1 MWPFCKLISKK
12 MDKKIPPKSHQRSGC
27 FEGLCRIIARLR
39 CWSLRQHLSL
49 AYSVQAKVSQVKK
62 LMLMIMPCC
71 QRGKNPNG
79 NREFLCFTGTA
90 IWKAVLAMRFQLGAA
105 GKTGDAKVIEK
116 NRK

>member
-1 MWPFCKLISKK
+1 MNTQKNWIKF
-12 MDKKIPPKSHQRSGC
+12 DYPKAIKRSGLL
-27 FEGLCRIIARLR
+27 EDLCRIIARLR

-71 QRGKNPNG
+71 QRGKNPYG
-79 NREFLCFTGTA
+79 SREFLHFAGTA

-105 GKTGDAKVIEK
+105 GRTGDAKVIEK